1 MSQTTVRTFDGSTD
15 LSSRHADSHC
25 PVIAT
30 SGPSSSYPQR
40 AYRNPTEDLVKFL
53 DLKHGSNWS
62 IWEFRAEGTGYPD
75 EEVYNRIRHYPWP
88 DHHPPPFAL
97 IPDIMASMRE
107 WLKGPEAKDGRV
119 VVVHCQAGKGR
130 SGTVACSYLISEEGW
145 SREEALARF
154 TARRMRSG
162 FGEGISIPSQQRWV
176 KYVEWWTT
184 HGKVYVERPI
194 EILEV
199 HVWGLRDGV
208 KVAVEG
214 YVDAGRIIKTFH
226 TFNESERIRMMDEA
240 PLQHLTSI
248 SNKTVSGEKE
258 SLHQN
263 GTLARRPDSTTHRT
277 STATDPRGS
286 ASLFRPSTPITL
298 PTSDI
303 NIDFERRNKALY
315 GLSMVTSV
323 AHVWFNAFFESQFS
337 STTNTTTPL
346 SASLSNPHPTSTTSD
361 PFQLPT
367 SGVFSIPW
375 EAMDGIR
382 GSTKKGTRAFD
393 RVSVVWRAAAAA
405 ATTPASEAR
414 SAVGTDLSSDDD
426 CHHIETPSRSSASA
440 TTKVITQPEPGMPV
454 PESGPAKSPRHEAD
468 VDANDTSIKDEAV
481 ERLPGQVLQES

>member
-1 MSQTTVRTFDGSTD
+1 M
-15 LSSRHADSHC
+15 
-25 PVIAT
+25 
-30 SGPSSSYPQR
+30 
-40 AYRNPTEDLVKFL
+40 
-53 DLKHGSNWS
+53 
-62 IWEFRAEGTGYPD
+62 
-75 EEVYNRIRHYPWP
+75 
-88 DHHPPPFAL
+88 
-97 IPDIMASMRE
+97 
-107 WLKGPEAKDGRV
+107 
-119 VVVHCQAGKGR
+119 
-130 SGTVACSYLISEEGW
+130 ACSYLISEEGW

-184 HGKVYVERPI
+184 HGKVYVEQPI

-208 KVAVEG
+208 KVAVQG
-214 YVDAGRIIKTFH
+214 YVDAGRIIRTFH
-226 TFNESERIRMMDEA
+226 TFSESERIILMDEA
-240 PLQHLTSI
+240 PLQHLTST

-258 SLHQN
+258 GLNPN

-277 STATDPRGS
+277 SNATDPRGS
-286 ASLFRPSTPITL
+286 AALFQPSTPITL

-337 STTNTTTPL
+337 STTNTATPF
-346 SASLSNPHPTSTTSD
+346 SASLSNPHPTSTTTD
-361 PFQLPT
+361 PLQLPT

-393 RVSVVWRAAAAA
+393 RISVVWRAAAAA
-405 ATTPASEAR
+405 TTTSASEAR
-414 SAVGTDLSSDDD
+414 SAVSTGLSSDIDS
-426 CHHIETPSRSSASA
+426 HHLAAPSTSSASA
-440 TTKVITQPEPGMPV
+440 TTKVTTQPEPGMPV
-454 PESGPAKSPRHEAD
+454 PEPGPAKSPEHEAD
-468 VDANDTSIKDEAV
+468 VDADHMAIKDEAV
-481 ERLPGQVLQES
+481 ERLPGHIVKQQS